1 MREYDNESSLAG
13 NVSLLH
19 QHRAKLDERNC
30 NILLNNVHERRSVQR
45 RVRGHFSNH
54 VSDTFDQ
61 SDSGSVLLELLG
73 HVKQLNEELHQRH
86 ASDDTEEHYKSEWRM
101 VALVLDRILLI
112 LFFIM
117 TVFTCVVIFV
127 NVPH

>member
-1 MREYDNESSLAG
+1 MSRLRRHAMDRGEHDYADSTG
-13 NVSLLH
+13 
-19 QHRAKLDERNC
+19 
-30 NILLNNVHERRSVQR
+30 ILGEMLC
-45 RVRGHFSNH
+45 
-54 VSDTFDQ
+54 
-61 SDSGSVLLELLG
+61 
-73 HVKQLNEELHQRH
+73 HVKQMNEEIHQRH
-86 ASDDTEEHYKSEWRM
+86 VSADADEQYKSEWRM